1 MNKIK
6 ACLLLTVCC
15 EEFVQKSFRVSC
27 ARMGLQVKSGSG
39 WRSDVDSGE
48 GPQEQFSALH
58 CWKGRPRLQRLE
70 SMRCRDSSYHT
81 ISYTTYMRCFTDR
94 CTVWKGKFC
103 LRKIRVF
110 INLSPRG
117 SLLPPK
123 LLPATAFPFRPVP
136 RAVHRASI
144 LVSSSRG
151 WCLFFTHLRRR
162 HLPLHQTM
170 RCKAGSGGSGQA
182 ISPPSE

>member
-58 CWKGRPRLQRLE
+58 CWKGRPGLQEHEVPGRFL
-70 SMRCRDSSYHT
+70 SHNFLHNH
-81 ISYTTYMRCFTDR
+81 MRCFTDR

-110 INLSPRG
+110 INPSPRG

-123 LLPATAFPFRPVP
+123 LPPATAFPFRPAP

-151 WCLFFTHLRRR
+151 RCLFFTHLRRR
-162 HLPLHQTM
+162 HLPLHQTV